1 MAMEH
6 YFSSEPTAKKIETE
20 VSFEVDGVKFDMTAA
35 SGTFSSTK
43 LDPGTKVLLSHTSLL
58 PKDGNVLDLGCGWG
72 PIGIVIATVCPA
84 AKVHA
89 IDINQRSIEQTRAN
103 ADRVGLTNLSICLAK
118 DLPTDLKFDAIWSNP
133 PIRIGK
139 VALHELLRTYIPRL
153 EAGGR
158 AVFVVQKNLGADS
171 LVRWLAEEF
180 PSHEVSRIGTAK
192 TYRIIEVASP
202 AKSQN
207 K

>member
-20 VSFEVDGVKFDMTAA
+20 VSFEVDGVRFDMAAA
-35 SGTFSSTK
+35 SGTFSSTQV
-43 LDPGTKVLLSHTSLL
+43 DPGTKVLLSHTSLL

-72 PIGIVIATVCPA
+72 PIGIVIATLCPA

-103 ADRVGLTNLSICLAK
+103 ADRVGLTNLSICLAEE
-118 DLPTDLKFDAIWSNP
+118 LPTDLKFDAIWSNP

-139 VALHELLRTYIPRL
+139 VARIAENLYPS
-153 EAGGR
+153 AGGR
-158 AVFVVQKNLGADS
+158 RNSGFCGSEEPGGRLTS
-171 LVRWLAEEF
+171 PLA
-180 PSHEVSRIGTAK
+180 SR
-192 TYRIIEVASP
+192 RIPRS
-202 AKSQN
+202 
-207 K
+207 

>member
-1 MAMEH
+1 MEH
-6 YFSSEPTAKKIETE
+6 YFSSEPTTKKIETE

-43 LDPGTKVLLSHTSLL
+43 LDPGTKVLLSQTSLL

-103 ADRVGLTNLSICLAK
+103 ADRGVGDVCRSPECGPASEHDYDFHRGSTG
-118 DLPTDLKFDAIWSNP
+118 D
-133 PIRIGK
+133 
-139 VALHELLRTYIPRL
+139 EIP
-153 EAGGR
+153 
-158 AVFVVQKNLGADS
+158 GADGG
-171 LVRWLAEEF
+171 
-180 PSHEVSRIGTAK
+180 GTAR
-192 TYRIIEVASP
+192 TE
-202 AKSQN
+202 N
-207 K
+207 L

>member
-1 MAMEH
+1 MQMEH
-6 YFSSEPTAKKIETE
+6 YFSSEPTTKKIETE
-20 VSFEVDGVKFDMTAA
+20 VSFEVDGVRFDMAAA

-43 LDPGTKVLLSHTSLL
+43 LDAGTKVLLSHTAML

-72 PIGIVIATVCPA
+72 PIGIVIAALHPA
-84 AKVHA
+84 SKVHA
-89 IDINQRSIEQTRAN
+89 VDINQRSIEQTRAN
-103 ADRVGLTNLSICLAK
+103 ADRIGLPNLSICLAE
-118 DLPTDLKFDAIWSNP
+118 DLPSDLKFDAIWSNP

-139 VALHELLRTYIPRL
+139 VALHELLRAYIPRL
-153 EAGGR
+153 GDGGR

-171 LVRWLAEEF
+171 LIRWLAEEY
-180 PSHEVSRIGTAK
+180 PSHSVSRIGTAK
-192 TYRIIEVASP
+192 TYRIIEVANP

>member
-1 MAMEH
+1 MPMEH
-6 YFSSEPTAKKIETE
+6 YFSSEPTTKKIETE

-43 LDPGTKVLLSHTSLL
+43 LDLGTKALLSHTSLL

-72 PIGIVIATVCPA
+72 PIGIVIATLCPA

-89 IDINQRSIEQTRAN
+89 IDINQRSIEQTRSN
-103 ADRVGLTNLSICLAK
+103 ADRIVLTNLSICLAEE
-118 DLPTDLKFDAIWSNP
+118 LPTDLKFDAIWSNP

-153 EAGGR
+153 QDGGR

-180 PSHEVSRIGTAK
+180 PSNEVSRIGTAK
-192 TYRIIEVASP
+192 TYRIIEVVNP
-202 AKSQN
+202 AKPQN